1 MGFDTS
7 LSQVIN
13 WLQDIPICSQPPDVD
28 FDTQST
34 TKRRLSSVSDSP
46 PAKRRQLPS
55 PPASQRHRQK
65 MEGISTPTKK
75 RLAEGEPLSQY
86 ETEDENTPKAA
97 ATRRGQAGQGKASSA
112 SSQSGS
118 SCSHDSKRSRGSAS
132 PMKMWPLVGSAGH
145 QLVRGNAFGLRPPA
159 VTALASTFSQIN
171 RMRSIMPKSVQ
182 KPLEKLGEDVDD
194 TMFYDDNA
202 AIDMPCGKDLIRLAQ
217 RIAKHSNTC
226 SSQLQDEGAWNNLV
240 HTRVLDMFIHDLQ
253 NGPGQDQCD
262 FMPCITTNMNL
273 EHHRFNESASR
284 VDYIIRILP
293 DNDEDSPACFT
304 PSRMPSRNWTSNQLL
319 PIAFSIETKR
329 YGGDVTKGEQQLG
342 IWTAAQWEFL
352 IKISSAEAVKELPYI
367 PGVVVSGETWSLVI
381 TTRTGV
387 RTTVYPG
394 IPFGNTGTVIGV
406 FQAISGLCKLRTWA
420 LETLWPWYQR
430 YLPGLVPPG
439 NSQSPVI
446 ESGGLSAVISG
457 E

>member
-1 MGFDTS
+1 
-7 LSQVIN
+7 
-13 WLQDIPICSQPPDVD
+13 
-28 FDTQST
+28 
-34 TKRRLSSVSDSP
+34 
-46 PAKRRQLPS
+46 
-55 PPASQRHRQK
+55 
-65 MEGISTPTKK
+65 
-75 RLAEGEPLSQY
+75 
-86 ETEDENTPKAA
+86 
-97 ATRRGQAGQGKASSA
+97 
-112 SSQSGS
+112 
-118 SCSHDSKRSRGSAS
+118 
-132 PMKMWPLVGSAGH
+132 MWPLVGSAGH

-202 AIDMPCGKDLIRLAQ
+202 AIDMPCGKDLVRLAQ

-273 EHHRFNESASR
+273 NHHRFNESASR

-381 TTRTGV
+381 TTRTG
-387 RTTVYPG
+387 
-394 IPFGNTGTVIGV
+394 
-406 FQAISGLCKLRTWA
+406 
-420 LETLWPWYQR
+420 
-430 YLPGLVPPG
+430 
-439 NSQSPVI
+439 
-446 ESGGLSAVISG
+446 
-457 E
+457 